1 MTFAEEK
8 ELAEFLKSCAKMGY
22 RKTRRDVKGTAES
35 VAQDK
40 GVLKGVKIS
49 DGWWQRFLE
58 CQPKLTLR
66 CGDST
71 AHVRMDAVNRETMDQ
86 YFALLKD
93 VMEEHSL
100 FDKPSQIYN
109 VDESGV
115 PLDPR
120 SPNIVATKGSRK
132 VRYRVS
138 GRDR

>member
-1 MTFAEEK
+1 
-8 ELAEFLKSCAKMGY
+8 MGCG
-22 RKTRRDVKGTAES
+22 KTRRDIKGIAKS
-35 VAQDK
+35 VTQDK

-109 VDESGV
+109 ADESGV
-115 PLDPR
+115 PLGPR
-120 SPNIVATKGSRK
+120 PPNIAATKGSRK
-132 VRYRVS
+132 VRYHVS
-138 GRDR
+138 GRKGQVTIIGCANAGP

>member
-1 MTFAEEK
+1 MMGGGEG
-8 ELAEFLKSCAKMGY
+8 FLNVSP
-22 RKTRRDVKGTAES
+22 S
-35 VAQDK
+35 
-40 GVLKGVKIS
+40 S
-49 DGWWQRFLE
+49 HW
-58 CQPKLTLR
+58 
-66 CGDST
+66 
-71 AHVRMDAVNRETMDQ
+71 MDAVNRETMDQ